1 MNSFSKMV
9 ISIIASLKVQKDEL
23 EDLHD
28 AFIQLDTNQDGGL
41 TLDELENGLGNLKL
55 FEILQ
60 DHTQNDGEEHY
71 IYK

>member
-23 EDLHD
+23 EDLKD
-28 AFIQLDTNQDGGL
+28 AFIKLDTNQDGGL

-55 FEILQ
+55 FELL
-60 DHTQNDGEEHY
+60 
-71 IYK
+71 